1 MIKLLLVYNP
11 LTEVVFRR
19 CSVKKVFLKIS
30 SKFTGKHLC
39 QSLFFEVCNFIKKE
53 TLAQVFFCEFYGSF
67 KNIFFYKTPLVA
79 ASTFSLFSFL
89 KHISNDRIKNECN
102 AASKCLD

>member
-11 LTEVVFRR
+11 FTEVVFRR

-30 SKFTGKHLC
+30 QNSQENTC
-39 QSLFFEVCNFIKKE
+39 ATVCNFIKKE

-67 KNIFFYKTPLVA
+67 KNIFFYETPLVA

-102 AASKCLD
+102 AGSKCLD